1 MKELLRFFGVPVAGN
16 VQISDITVAFHGIGP
31 STALLILAV
40 IIGATAWT
48 YLRTTP
54 RLSKKQKIILTILRC
69 VLLAMIVFMLMRP
82 VMLLTV
88 EGTIRRSLL
97 LLIDSSASMQIKDL
111 RQDSDDLKRAAI
123 ARGLIDPKGGLTQSF
138 SGDSTSISELSR
150 ADVVKSMLTNPR
162 LQLLDTLSKTY
173 DLVPYTFGQTL
184 QAISNTSSSA
194 DGSAAPSSA
203 PSTNAA
209 PASPS
214 APAASPTSFLDAIT
228 FDKPYTAIG
237 DSVRSLLDL
246 KRGQPLAGI
255 FLITDGGNNYGSQ
268 PLDAAALAQQDKV
281 PLYVYG
287 VGIAAP
293 HDIIVSQVYAPEVEF
308 VGEDQT
314 ASVTVRSQSMKG
326 RTAHLD
332 LKLGDQTV
340 AGQDVTFGEDGE
352 QVIQVKF
359 QPKEKGEYDLVANIP
374 PLADEAIKDNNTAS
388 QRVRVI
394 DGKVQVLYVEEK
406 PRWEFRY
413 LEAMLIRD
421 KRLEPHF
428 YLVDGDP
435 ELSHEENSP
444 YLASLP
450 ATHDEWM
457 KYDVVIIG
465 DVDARLF
472 DSDAMQSI
480 NDLVSTFGGGVIFLA
495 GRNYMPDS
503 YRRTP
508 LETLF
513 PVEFEG
519 QQLSSGQP
527 STHAVPLV
535 LSTAGEN
542 SPTVR
547 LSNDDSE
554 NADIWKNMPGVY
566 WDASVIKAKPAA
578 EVLLEDSSPEK
589 ATRNGLM
596 PVIALQSYGAGQTVF
611 VGTDE
616 TWRWRKNVG
625 EKYYTR
631 FWGQVMLRL
640 GLPRLLGASRLTQLA
655 TEKKSYVSGERV
667 TISGR
672 IYRSGFQPVIDP
684 TVAGTLTIQPDDP
697 SAPASGLKTQV
708 TLQASPG
715 KPGFYEGEAIVTTP
729 GVYSFATDTDPSSPI
744 DFRVIQPKFEFGD
757 TALNLALLKK
767 MAETSGGALYREED
781 LYKMLEPS
789 SSPGSDQT
797 ATPDNVPSGLG
808 GASIRVPSPQEVE
821 LAFSPFY
828 YSLMIFVATVE
839 WLLRKRWQ
847 LK

>member
-1 MKELLRFFGVPVAGN
+1 MKELLHLLGVPVAGN
-16 VQISDITVAFHGIGP
+16 VNVSEINIAFHGIGP
-31 STALLILAV
+31 STALLIAAV
-40 IIGATAWT
+40 LIAATAWI

-54 RLSKKQKIILTILRC
+54 RLTKVQKIILTVLRC
-69 VLLAMIVFMLMRP
+69 VLLAMIVLMLMRP
-82 VMLLTV
+82 VLLLTV

-97 LLIDSSASMQIKDL
+97 LLVDSSASMQIKDL
-111 RQDSDDLKRAAI
+111 RQDSDDVKRAAI
-123 ARGLIDPKGGLTQSF
+123 ARGQIDPKGGLTQSLPPEA
-138 SGDSTSISELSR
+138 GQNVEASR
-150 ADVVKSMLTNPR
+150 ADIAKAMLTNQR
-162 LQLLDTLSKTY
+162 LQLLETLSQTY

-184 QAISNTSSSA
+184 QAVSNTSPSA
-194 DGSAAPSSA
+194 SAAPAST
-203 PSTNAA
+203 PSTNAPPVDPNGVA
-209 PASPS
+209 KN
-214 APAASPTSFLDAIT
+214 PTSFLDAVT

-237 DSVRSLLDL
+237 DAVRSLLDL

-281 PLYVYG
+281 PLYIYG
-287 VGIAAP
+287 VGIASP

-308 VGEDQT
+308 AGEDQT
-314 ASVTVRSQSMKG
+314 AAVTVRAQSMKG

-332 LKLGDQTV
+332 LRLGNDVV
-340 AGQDVTFGEDGE
+340 ASQDVTFGEDGE
-352 QVIQVKF
+352 KVIQMKF
-359 QPKEKGEYDLVANIP
+359 QPKQKGEYDLSATIP

-394 DGKVQVLYVEEK
+394 DGKVQILYVEEK

-435 ELSHEENSP
+435 ELSKEEGSP

-450 ATHDEWM
+450 ATKEDWA

-472 DSDAMQSI
+472 NDEQMQSI
-480 NDLVSTFGGGVIFLA
+480 NDLVSTFGGGVVFLA

-508 LETLF
+508 LEVLF

-519 QQLSSGQP
+519 QSLSTGVP
-527 STHAVPLV
+527 STHALPLE
-535 LSTAGEN
+535 LSTAGQN
-542 SPTVR
+542 SPTLR
-547 LSNDDSE
+547 LATDDNE
-554 NADIWKNMPGVY
+554 NAEIWKNMPGVY
-566 WDASVIKAKPAA
+566 WDAKVDKAKPAA
-578 EVLLEDSSPEK
+578 EVLLEDPSPEK
-589 ATRNGLM
+589 ATRAGLM
-596 PVIALQSYGAGQTVF
+596 PVVALQSYGAGQTIF

-631 FWGQVMLRL
+631 FWGQTLLRL

-655 TEKKSYVSGERV
+655 TEKKAYVSGERV

-672 IYRSGFQPVIDP
+672 IYRSGFQPVIDA
-684 TVAGTLTIQPDDP
+684 TVAGTLTIKPDDP
-697 SAPASGLKTQV
+697 SAPAGDLKKTV

-715 KPGFYEGEAIVTTP
+715 KPGFYEGEVIVTTP
-729 GVYSFATDTDPSSPI
+729 GVYAFATENDPSSPI
-744 DFRVIQPKFEFGD
+744 DFRVTEPKFEFGD
-757 TALNLALLKK
+757 TALNVTLLKK
-767 MAETSGGALYREED
+767 MAETSGGVFYREED

-789 SSPGSDQT
+789 SAPGADET

-808 GASIRVPSPQEVE
+808 GASIKVPSPQEVE

-828 YSLMIFVATVE
+828 YGLMILVATVE